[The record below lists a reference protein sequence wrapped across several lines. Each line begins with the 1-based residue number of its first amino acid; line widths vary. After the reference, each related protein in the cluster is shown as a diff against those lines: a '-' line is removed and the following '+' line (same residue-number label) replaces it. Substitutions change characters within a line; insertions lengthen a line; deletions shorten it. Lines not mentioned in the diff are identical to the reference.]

1 MEFPLEDRREE
12 TGGQRIV
19 AGLLKGNLRLEN
31 VRASGERQARAEHW
45 GSTEDSAEVPE
56 RGGPE
61 EVTVEGEGNGI
72 MTGSEAN
79 GLDLGTDYQG
89 GAC

>member
-1 MEFPLEDRREE
+1 M
-12 TGGQRIV
+12 
-19 AGLLKGNLRLEN
+19 KGNLRLEN

-45 GSTEDSAEVPE
+45 GGTGDSAEVPE

-61 EVTVEGEGNGI
+61 EVTVRGEGNGI
-72 MTGSEAN
+72 TTGSEAN

-89 GAC
+89 SHADGHSGPCWGGCQTNETLH